1 MGFSNHIH
9 VKRMSEGRM
18 PKMIL
23 NSKIDSGRRR
33 GRPRKRWIDDL
44 ESDLRSLGIR
54 NWKAKARNRNE
65 WKAVVRETK
74 VNFTG
79 L

>member
-1 MGFSNHIH
+1 MVGG
-9 VKRMSEGRM
+9 RMSEERM
-18 PKMIL
+18 PKMTL
-23 NSKIDSGRRR
+23 NAKIYSGRRR

-54 NWKAKARNRNE
+54 NWKTKARKRNE
-65 WKAVVRETK
+65 WKAVVREAK
-74 VNFTG
+74 VHFNG